1 MIAVDFTGT
10 DAGSAAEREE
20 AWRRIALMFAYQLV
34 EARTKLADKAQ
45 ERADQ
50 ARAAYE
56 QLLKERE

>member
-1 MIAVDFTGT
+1 MIAVDLTGT

-20 AWRRIALMFAYQLV
+20 AWRRVALMLADELV
-34 EARTKLADKAQ
+34 QARTKLVDQAQ

>member
-1 MIAVDFTGT
+1 MIAVDLTGT
-10 DAGSAAEREE
+10 DAGSADAREE
-20 AWRRIALMFAYQLV
+20 AWRRVALMLADELV
-34 EARTKLADKAQ
+34 QARTKLADQAQ